1 MIFQILDANYSY
13 DSDRNPLVQL
23 FGSTPEGKSVTC
35 RVAGFRPYFYAGV
48 EDGCLKRAAGD
59 LLAMGLEVEEVER
72 FEPIGYQNSPRKM
85 LKITAVDPK
94 EVRSLRERVREVPG
108 IKAVYETD
116 ILFKNRFL
124 IDQALGGMGW
134 VEAPI
139 PEWTCQNPSHAAP
152 RSNRKCANTASSAAR
167 GQCPIAL
174 YELRH
179 RMSS

>member
-48 EDGCLKRAAGD
+48 EDGCLKRAAED
-59 LLAMGLEVEEVER
+59 LQAMGLEVEEVER
-72 FEPIGYQNSPRKM
+72 FEPIGYQNSPKKM
-85 LKITAVDPK
+85 LKITAIDPK

-139 PEWTCQNPSHAAP
+139 PEWTLPGPVACVSS
-152 RSNRKCANTASSAAR
+152 SNRKCANTASSAAR
-167 GQCPIAL
+167 GQCSVAL